1 MLSEFHFLRP
11 LWLLAIPLV
20 WWLVFRLLGKWWS
33 TANWERIVEPHLLQ
47 FLAIT
52 PAKQKTSLLPWIMCF
67 AGTLLLLALAGPVW
81 EKVPQPLLQKSQ
93 ARVLVLDLSFS
104 MLATDIKPTRL
115 DRARFKLED
124 LLKRFVEGDTALIAY
139 AGEAFV
145 ISPLTHDPATIAALL
160 PGLHPNI
167 MPVPG
172 SRAEQA
178 FSLAGNLLSRSKSG
192 SGHIIWITDG
202 IEGQD
207 FATLENTVGRNRLSI
222 LAVGTESG
230 SPVALSEG
238 GFLKDKNGAIVIPK
252 LNSQPLEKLADIKQ
266 GSFTVLSIDDRDVEG
281 IIEAETTATDF
292 IEDEQLRSSDK
303 WNEEGPWLLLLAL
316 PLAASLFRRGLLF
329 SWSLLLLF
337 GISSLP
343 NSAQAF
349 GWDDLWLR
357 TDQQAEKLFQEGAE
371 KDAAQLFE
379 NPEWKGTAAYRTG
392 DYEKAIEEFS
402 RKDRPLANFNRGNS
416 LAFAGRLEE
425 ALAAYEKVLAEN
437 PKHEDALFNHDL
449 VEKILQEQQ
458 KKQQNKKADKGKENE
473 QRKNK
478 QDQQQDSSKA
488 DAEQNEKSSQQ
499 SSAEKQD
506 SGDPQSSTEEKN
518 NDKKQSNEGEKNLND
533 KTDSTEAKKNEN
545 EQKKNNK
552 LAEKNI
558 ASGDEQELT
567 PDEQSRQQTLEQ
579 WLRKIPDDPGRLL
592 RNKMQREYQRRGK
605 QQIFDEQYW

>member
-1 MLSEFHFLRP
+1 M
-11 LWLLAIPLV
+11 
-20 WWLVFRLLGKWWS
+20 LGKWWS
-33 TANWERIVEPHLLQ
+33 TANWEKIVEPHLLQ
-47 FLAIT
+47 FLATT
-52 PAKQKTSLLPWIMCF
+52 PATQKTSLLPWIMCF
-67 AGTLLLLALAGPVW
+67 TGTLLLLALAGPVR

-104 MLATDIKPTRL
+104 MLATDIKPTRI

-160 PGLHPNI
+160 PGLRPNI

-172 SRAEQA
+172 SRAEHA
-178 FSLAGNLLSRSKSG
+178 FSLAANLLSRSKSG

-207 FATLENTVGRNRLSI
+207 FAALENTVGRNRLSI

-252 LNSQPLEKLADIKQ
+252 LNSQPLEKLAGIKQ

-329 SWSLLLLF
+329 SWSLLVLF

-371 KDAAQLFE
+371 KEAAQLFE

-392 DYEKAIEEFS
+392 DYEKAIKEFS
-402 RKDRPLANFNRGNS
+402 RKDGPLANFNRGNS

-437 PKHEDALFNHDL
+437 PKHEDAQFNHDL
-449 VEKILQEQQ
+449 IEKILQEQQ

-488 DAEQNEKSSQQ
+488 DVEQNEKSSQQ
-499 SSAEKQD
+499 SSAEKLD

-533 KTDSTEAKKNEN
+533 KTESTEAKKNEN
-545 EQKKNNK
+545 EQEKNNK
-552 LAEKNI
+552 SAEKNI
-558 ASGDEQELT
+558 ASEDEQELT
-567 PDEQSRQQTLEQ
+567 ADERSRQQTLEQ

-605 QQIFDEQYW
+605 QQILDEQYW

>member
-1 MLSEFHFLRP
+1 MLTEFHFLRP
-11 LWLLAIPLV
+11 LWLLVIPLV
-20 WWLVFRLLGKWWS
+20 WWLVFRLRGKWWS
-33 TANWERIVEPHLLQ
+33 TANWEKIVEPHLLQ
-47 FLAIT
+47 FLAT
-52 PAKQKTSLLPWIMCF
+52 TSATQKTSLLPWIMCF

-104 MLATDIKPTRL
+104 MLATDIKPTRI

-207 FATLENTVGRNRLSI
+207 FAALENTVGRNRLSI

-303 WNEEGPWLLLLAL
+303 WDEEGPWLLLLAL

-357 TDQQAEKLFQEGAE
+357 TDQQAEKLFQAGAE

-449 VEKILQEQQ
+449 IEKILQEQQ

-473 QRKNK
+473 QGKNK

-506 SGDPQSSTEEKN
+506 SGDPKSSSEEKN

-567 PDEQSRQQTLEQ
+567 ADEQSRQQTLEQ

-605 QQIFDEQYW
+605 QQILDEQYW

>member
-1 MLSEFHFLRP
+1 M
-11 LWLLAIPLV
+11 
-20 WWLVFRLLGKWWS
+20 LGKWWS
-33 TANWERIVEPHLLQ
+33 TANWEKIVEPHLLQ
-47 FLAIT
+47 FLATT
-52 PAKQKTSLLPWIMCF
+52 PATQKTSLLPWIMCF
-67 AGTLLLLALAGPVW
+67 TGTLLLLALAGPVR

-104 MLATDIKPTRL
+104 MLATDIKPTRI

-160 PGLHPNI
+160 PGLRPNI

-172 SRAEQA
+172 SRAEHA
-178 FSLAGNLLSRSKSG
+178 FSLAANLLSRSKSG

-207 FATLENTVGRNRLSI
+207 FAALENTVGRNRLSI

-329 SWSLLLLF
+329 SWSLLVLF
-337 GISSLP
+337 GISGLP

-371 KDAAQLFE
+371 KEAAQLFE

-392 DYEKAIEEFS
+392 DYEKAIKEFS
-402 RKDRPLANFNRGNS
+402 RKDGPLANFNRGNS

-437 PKHEDALFNHDL
+437 PKHEDAQFNHDL
-449 VEKILQEQQ
+449 IEKILQEQQ

-488 DAEQNEKSSQQ
+488 DVEQNEKSSQQ

-533 KTDSTEAKKNEN
+533 KTESTEAKKNEN
-545 EQKKNNK
+545 EQ
-552 LAEKNI
+552 EKNI

-567 PDEQSRQQTLEQ
+567 ADERSRQQTLEQ

-605 QQIFDEQYW
+605 QQILDEQYW

>member
-1 MLSEFHFLRP
+1 LLTEFHFLRP

-33 TANWERIVEPHLLQ
+33 TANWEKIVEPHLLQ
-47 FLAIT
+47 FLATT
-52 PAKQKTSLLPWIMCF
+52 PATQKTSLLPWIMCF
-67 AGTLLLLALAGPVW
+67 TGTLLLLALAGPVR

-104 MLATDIKPTRL
+104 MLATDIKPTRI

-160 PGLHPNI
+160 PGLRPNI

-172 SRAEQA
+172 SRAEHA
-178 FSLAGNLLSRSKSG
+178 FSLAANLLSRSKSG

-207 FATLENTVGRNRLSI
+207 FAALENTVGRNRLSI

-252 LNSQPLEKLADIKQ
+252 LNSQPLEKLAGIKQ

-329 SWSLLLLF
+329 SWSLLVLF

-371 KDAAQLFE
+371 KEAAQLFE

-392 DYEKAIEEFS
+392 DYEKAIKEFS
-402 RKDRPLANFNRGNS
+402 RKDGPLANFNRGNS

-437 PKHEDALFNHDL
+437 PKHEDAQFNHDL
-449 VEKILQEQQ
+449 IEKILQEQQ

-488 DAEQNEKSSQQ
+488 DVEQNEKSSQQ

-533 KTDSTEAKKNEN
+533 KTESTEAKKNEN
-545 EQKKNNK
+545 EQEKNNK
-552 LAEKNI
+552 SAEKNI
-558 ASGDEQELT
+558 ASEDEQELT
-567 PDEQSRQQTLEQ
+567 ADERSRQQTLEQ

-605 QQIFDEQYW
+605 QQILDEQYW

>member
-1 MLSEFHFLRP
+1 M
-11 LWLLAIPLV
+11 
-20 WWLVFRLLGKWWS
+20 LGKWWS
-33 TANWERIVEPHLLQ
+33 TANWEKIVEPHLLQ
-47 FLAIT
+47 FLATT
-52 PAKQKTSLLPWIMCF
+52 PATQKTSLLPWIMCF
-67 AGTLLLLALAGPVW
+67 TGTLLLLALAGPVR

-104 MLATDIKPTRL
+104 MLATDIKPTRI

-160 PGLHPNI
+160 PGLRPNI

-172 SRAEQA
+172 SRAEHA
-178 FSLAGNLLSRSKSG
+178 FSLAANLLSRSKSG

-207 FATLENTVGRNRLSI
+207 FAALENTVGRNRLSI

-252 LNSQPLEKLADIKQ
+252 LNSQPLEKLAGIKQ

-329 SWSLLLLF
+329 SWSLLVLF

-371 KDAAQLFE
+371 KEAAQLFE

-392 DYEKAIEEFS
+392 DYEKAIKEFS
-402 RKDRPLANFNRGNS
+402 RKDGPLANFNRGNS

-488 DAEQNEKSSQQ
+488 DVEQNEKSSQQ

-533 KTDSTEAKKNEN
+533 KTESTEAKKNEN
-545 EQKKNNK
+545 EQ
-552 LAEKNI
+552 EKNI
-558 ASGDEQELT
+558 ASEDEQELT
-567 PDEQSRQQTLEQ
+567 ADERSRQQTLEQ

-605 QQIFDEQYW
+605 QQILDEQYW

>member
-1 MLSEFHFLRP
+1 LLTEFHFLRP

-33 TANWERIVEPHLLQ
+33 TANWEKIVEPHLLQ
-47 FLAIT
+47 FLATT
-52 PAKQKTSLLPWIMCF
+52 PATQKTSLLPWIMCF
-67 AGTLLLLALAGPVW
+67 TGTLLLLALAGPVR

-104 MLATDIKPTRL
+104 MLATDIKPTRI

-160 PGLHPNI
+160 PGLRPNI

-172 SRAEQA
+172 SRAEHA
-178 FSLAGNLLSRSKSG
+178 FSLAANLLSRSKSG

-207 FATLENTVGRNRLSI
+207 FAALENTVGRNRLSI

-252 LNSQPLEKLADIKQ
+252 LNSQPLEKLAGIKQ

-329 SWSLLLLF
+329 SWSLLVLF

-371 KDAAQLFE
+371 KEAAQLFE

-392 DYEKAIEEFS
+392 DYEKAIKEFS
-402 RKDRPLANFNRGNS
+402 RKDGPLANFNRGNS

-437 PKHEDALFNHDL
+437 PKHEDAQFNHDL
-449 VEKILQEQQ
+449 IEKILQEQQ

-488 DAEQNEKSSQQ
+488 DVEQNEKSSQQ

-533 KTDSTEAKKNEN
+533 KTESTEAKKNEN
-545 EQKKNNK
+545 EQ
-552 LAEKNI
+552 EKNI
-558 ASGDEQELT
+558 ASEDEQELT
-567 PDEQSRQQTLEQ
+567 ADERSRQQTLEQ

-605 QQIFDEQYW
+605 QQILDEQYW

>member
-1 MLSEFHFLRP
+1 MLTEFHFLRP

-33 TANWERIVEPHLLQ
+33 TANWEKIVEPHLLQ
-47 FLAIT
+47 FLATT
-52 PAKQKTSLLPWIMCF
+52 PATQKTSLLPWIMCF
-67 AGTLLLLALAGPVW
+67 TGTLLLLALAGPVW

-104 MLATDIKPTRL
+104 MLATDIKPTRI

-178 FSLAGNLLSRSKSG
+178 FSLAANLLSRSKSG

-207 FATLENTVGRNRLSI
+207 FAALENTVGRNRLSI

-357 TDQQAEKLFQEGAE
+357 TDQQAEKLFQAGAE

-449 VEKILQEQQ
+449 IEKILQEQQ

-473 QRKNK
+473 QGKNK

-506 SGDPQSSTEEKN
+506 SGDPKSSSEEKN

-545 EQKKNNK
+545 EKKKNNK

-567 PDEQSRQQTLEQ
+567 ADEQSRQQTLEQ

-605 QQIFDEQYW
+605 QQILDEQYW

>member
-1 MLSEFHFLRP
+1 LLTEFHFLRP

-33 TANWERIVEPHLLQ
+33 TANWEKIVEPHLLQ
-47 FLAIT
+47 FLATT
-52 PAKQKTSLLPWIMCF
+52 PATQKTSLLPWIMCF
-67 AGTLLLLALAGPVW
+67 TGTLLLLALAGPVR

-104 MLATDIKPTRL
+104 MLATDIKPTRI

-160 PGLHPNI
+160 PGLRPNI

-172 SRAEQA
+172 SRAEHA
-178 FSLAGNLLSRSKSG
+178 FSLAANLLSRSKSG

-207 FATLENTVGRNRLSI
+207 FAALENTVGRNRLSI

-252 LNSQPLEKLADIKQ
+252 LNSQPLEKLAGIKQ

-329 SWSLLLLF
+329 SWSLLVLF

-392 DYEKAIEEFS
+392 DYEKAIKEFS
-402 RKDRPLANFNRGNS
+402 RKDGPLANFNRGNS

-437 PKHEDALFNHDL
+437 PKHEDAQFNHDL
-449 VEKILQEQQ
+449 IEKILQEQQ

-488 DAEQNEKSSQQ
+488 DVEQNEKSSQQ

-533 KTDSTEAKKNEN
+533 KTESTEAKKNEN
-545 EQKKNNK
+545 EQ
-552 LAEKNI
+552 EKNI
-558 ASGDEQELT
+558 ASEDEQELT
-567 PDEQSRQQTLEQ
+567 ADERSRQQTLEQ

-605 QQIFDEQYW
+605 QQILDEQYW

>member
-1 MLSEFHFLRP
+1 MLTEFHFLRP

-33 TANWERIVEPHLLQ
+33 TANWEKIVEPHLLQ
-47 FLAIT
+47 FLATT
-52 PAKQKTSLLPWIMCF
+52 PATQKTSLLPWIMCF

-104 MLATDIKPTRL
+104 MLATDIKPTRI

-178 FSLAGNLLSRSKSG
+178 FSLAANLLSRSKSG

-207 FATLENTVGRNRLSI
+207 FAALENTVGRNRLSI

-357 TDQQAEKLFQEGAE
+357 TDQQAEKLFQAGAE

-449 VEKILQEQQ
+449 IEKILQEQQ

-473 QRKNK
+473 QGKNK

-545 EQKKNNK
+545 EKKKNNK

-567 PDEQSRQQTLEQ
+567 ADEQSRQQTLEQ

-605 QQIFDEQYW
+605 QQILDEQYW

>member
-1 MLSEFHFLRP
+1 M
-11 LWLLAIPLV
+11 
-20 WWLVFRLLGKWWS
+20 LGKWWS
-33 TANWERIVEPHLLQ
+33 TANWEKIVEPHLLQ
-47 FLAIT
+47 FLATT
-52 PAKQKTSLLPWIMCF
+52 PATQKTSLLPWIMCF
-67 AGTLLLLALAGPVW
+67 TGTLLLLALAGPVW

-104 MLATDIKPTRL
+104 MLATDIKPTRI

-160 PGLHPNI
+160 PGLRPNI

-172 SRAEQA
+172 SRAEHA
-178 FSLAGNLLSRSKSG
+178 FSLAANLLSRSKSG

-207 FATLENTVGRNRLSI
+207 FAALENTVGRNRLSI

-252 LNSQPLEKLADIKQ
+252 LNSQPLEKLAGIKQ

-329 SWSLLLLF
+329 SWSLLVLF

-371 KDAAQLFE
+371 KEAAQLFE

-392 DYEKAIEEFS
+392 DYEKAIKEFS
-402 RKDRPLANFNRGNS
+402 RKDGPLANFNRGNS

-437 PKHEDALFNHDL
+437 PKHEDAQFNHDL
-449 VEKILQEQQ
+449 IEKILQEQQ

-488 DAEQNEKSSQQ
+488 DVEQNEKSSQQ

-533 KTDSTEAKKNEN
+533 KTESTEAKKNEN
-545 EQKKNNK
+545 EQ
-552 LAEKNI
+552 EKNI
-558 ASGDEQELT
+558 ASEDEQELT
-567 PDEQSRQQTLEQ
+567 ADERSRQQTLEQ

-605 QQIFDEQYW
+605 QQILDEQYW

>member
-1 MLSEFHFLRP
+1 M
-11 LWLLAIPLV
+11 
-20 WWLVFRLLGKWWS
+20 LGKWWS
-33 TANWERIVEPHLLQ
+33 TANWEKIVEPHLLQ
-47 FLAIT
+47 FLATT
-52 PAKQKTSLLPWIMCF
+52 PATQKTSLLPWIMCF

-104 MLATDIKPTRL
+104 MLATDIKPTRI

-178 FSLAGNLLSRSKSG
+178 FSLAANLLSRSKSG

-207 FATLENTVGRNRLSI
+207 FAALENTVGRNRLSI

-357 TDQQAEKLFQEGAE
+357 TDQQAEKLFQAGAE

-449 VEKILQEQQ
+449 IEKILQEQQ

-473 QRKNK
+473 QGKNK

-506 SGDPQSSTEEKN
+506 SGDPKSSSEEKN
-518 NDKKQSNEGEKNLND
+518 NDKKQSNEGENNLND

-567 PDEQSRQQTLEQ
+567 ADEQSRQQTLEQ

-605 QQIFDEQYW
+605 QQILDEQYW

>member
-1 MLSEFHFLRP
+1 LLTEFHFLRP

-33 TANWERIVEPHLLQ
+33 TANWEKIVEPHLLQ
-47 FLAIT
+47 FLATT
-52 PAKQKTSLLPWIMCF
+52 PATQKTSLLPWIMCF
-67 AGTLLLLALAGPVW
+67 TGTLLLLALAGPVR

-104 MLATDIKPTRL
+104 MLATDIKPTRI

-160 PGLHPNI
+160 PGLRPNI

-172 SRAEQA
+172 SRAEHA
-178 FSLAGNLLSRSKSG
+178 FSLAANLLSRSKSG

-207 FATLENTVGRNRLSI
+207 FAALENTVGRNRLSI

-329 SWSLLLLF
+329 SWSLLVLF

-392 DYEKAIEEFS
+392 DYEKAIKEFS
-402 RKDRPLANFNRGNS
+402 RKDGPLANFNRGNS

-437 PKHEDALFNHDL
+437 PKHEDAQFNHDL
-449 VEKILQEQQ
+449 IEKILQEQQ

-488 DAEQNEKSSQQ
+488 DVEQNEKSSQQ

-533 KTDSTEAKKNEN
+533 KTESTEAKKNEN
-545 EQKKNNK
+545 EQEKNNK
-552 LAEKNI
+552 SAEKNI
-558 ASGDEQELT
+558 ASEDEQELT
-567 PDEQSRQQTLEQ
+567 ADERSRQQTLEQ

-605 QQIFDEQYW
+605 QQILDEQYW

>member
-1 MLSEFHFLRP
+1 M
-11 LWLLAIPLV
+11 
-20 WWLVFRLLGKWWS
+20 LGKWWS
-33 TANWERIVEPHLLQ
+33 TANWEKIVEPHLLQ
-47 FLAIT
+47 FLATT
-52 PAKQKTSLLPWIMCF
+52 PATQKTSLLPWIMCF
-67 AGTLLLLALAGPVW
+67 TGTLLLLALAGPVR

-104 MLATDIKPTRL
+104 MLATDIKPTRI

-207 FATLENTVGRNRLSI
+207 FAALENTVGRNRLSI

-252 LNSQPLEKLADIKQ
+252 LNSQPLEKLAGIKQ

-371 KDAAQLFE
+371 KEAAQLFE

-402 RKDRPLANFNRGNS
+402 RKDRPLTNFNRGNS

-449 VEKILQEQQ
+449 IEKILQEQQ

-473 QRKNK
+473 QGKNK

-488 DAEQNEKSSQQ
+488 DVEQNEKSSQQ

-533 KTDSTEAKKNEN
+533 KTESTEAKKNEN
-545 EQKKNNK
+545 EKKKNNK

-567 PDEQSRQQTLEQ
+567 ADEQSRQQTLEQ

-605 QQIFDEQYW
+605 QKILDEQYW

>member
-1 MLSEFHFLRP
+1 MLTEFHFLRP

-33 TANWERIVEPHLLQ
+33 TANWEKIVEPHLLQ
-47 FLAIT
+47 FLATT
-52 PAKQKTSLLPWIMCF
+52 PATQKTSLLPWIMCF

-104 MLATDIKPTRL
+104 MLATDIKPTRI

-178 FSLAGNLLSRSKSG
+178 FSLAANLLSRSKSG

-207 FATLENTVGRNRLSI
+207 FAALENTVGRNRLSI

-357 TDQQAEKLFQEGAE
+357 TDQQAEKLFQAGAE

-449 VEKILQEQQ
+449 IEKILQEQQ

-473 QRKNK
+473 QGKNK

-506 SGDPQSSTEEKN
+506 SGDPKSSSEEKN
-518 NDKKQSNEGEKNLND
+518 NDKKQSNEGENNLND

-545 EQKKNNK
+545 EKKKNNK

-567 PDEQSRQQTLEQ
+567 ADEQSRQQTLEQ

-605 QQIFDEQYW
+605 QQILDEQYW

>member
-1 MLSEFHFLRP
+1 LLTEFHFLRP

-33 TANWERIVEPHLLQ
+33 TANWEKIVEPHLLQ
-47 FLAIT
+47 FLATT
-52 PAKQKTSLLPWIMCF
+52 PATQKTSLLPWIMCF
-67 AGTLLLLALAGPVW
+67 TGTLLLLALAGPVR

-104 MLATDIKPTRL
+104 MLATDIKPTRI

-160 PGLHPNI
+160 PGLRPNI

-172 SRAEQA
+172 SRAEHA
-178 FSLAGNLLSRSKSG
+178 FSLAANLLSRSKSG

-207 FATLENTVGRNRLSI
+207 FAALENTVGRNRLSI

-329 SWSLLLLF
+329 SWSLLVLF

-392 DYEKAIEEFS
+392 DYEKAIKEFS
-402 RKDRPLANFNRGNS
+402 RKDGPLANFNRGNS

-437 PKHEDALFNHDL
+437 PKHEDAQFNHDL
-449 VEKILQEQQ
+449 IEKILQEQQ

-488 DAEQNEKSSQQ
+488 DVEQNEKSSQQ

-533 KTDSTEAKKNEN
+533 KTESTEAKKNEN
-545 EQKKNNK
+545 EQ
-552 LAEKNI
+552 EKNI
-558 ASGDEQELT
+558 ASEDEQELT
-567 PDEQSRQQTLEQ
+567 ADERSRQQTLEQ

-605 QQIFDEQYW
+605 QQILDEQYW

>member
-1 MLSEFHFLRP
+1 M
-11 LWLLAIPLV
+11 
-20 WWLVFRLLGKWWS
+20 LGKWWS
-33 TANWERIVEPHLLQ
+33 TANWEKIVEPHLLQ
-47 FLAIT
+47 FLATT
-52 PAKQKTSLLPWIMCF
+52 PATQKTSLLPWIMCF
-67 AGTLLLLALAGPVW
+67 TGTLLLLALAGPVR

-104 MLATDIKPTRL
+104 MLATDIKPTRI

-160 PGLHPNI
+160 PGLRPNI

-172 SRAEQA
+172 SRAEHA
-178 FSLAGNLLSRSKSG
+178 FSLAANLLSRSKSG

-207 FATLENTVGRNRLSI
+207 FAALENTVGRNRLSI

-252 LNSQPLEKLADIKQ
+252 LNSQPLEKLAGIKQ

-329 SWSLLLLF
+329 SWSLLVLF

-371 KDAAQLFE
+371 KEAAQLFE

-392 DYEKAIEEFS
+392 DYEKAIKEFS
-402 RKDRPLANFNRGNS
+402 RKDGPLANFNRGNS

-437 PKHEDALFNHDL
+437 PKHEDAQFNHDL
-449 VEKILQEQQ
+449 IEKILQEQQ

-488 DAEQNEKSSQQ
+488 DVEQNEKSSQQ

-533 KTDSTEAKKNEN
+533 KTESTEAKKNEN
-545 EQKKNNK
+545 EQ
-552 LAEKNI
+552 EKNI
-558 ASGDEQELT
+558 ASEDEQELT
-567 PDEQSRQQTLEQ
+567 AEERSRQQTLEQ

-605 QQIFDEQYW
+605 QQILDEQYW

>member
-1 MLSEFHFLRP
+1 M
-11 LWLLAIPLV
+11 
-20 WWLVFRLLGKWWS
+20 LGKWWS
-33 TANWERIVEPHLLQ
+33 TANWEKIVEPHLLQ
-47 FLAIT
+47 FLATT
-52 PAKQKTSLLPWIMCF
+52 PATQKTSLLPWIMCF
-67 AGTLLLLALAGPVW
+67 TGTLLLLALAGPVW

-104 MLATDIKPTRL
+104 MLATDIKPTRI

-160 PGLHPNI
+160 PGLRPNI

-172 SRAEQA
+172 SRAEHA
-178 FSLAGNLLSRSKSG
+178 FSLAANLLSRSKSG

-207 FATLENTVGRNRLSI
+207 FAALENTVGRNRLSI

-252 LNSQPLEKLADIKQ
+252 LNSQPLEKLAGIKQ

-329 SWSLLLLF
+329 SWSLLVLF

-392 DYEKAIEEFS
+392 DYEKAIKEFS
-402 RKDRPLANFNRGNS
+402 RKDGPLANFNRGNS

-437 PKHEDALFNHDL
+437 PKHEDAQFNHDL
-449 VEKILQEQQ
+449 IEKILQEQQ

-488 DAEQNEKSSQQ
+488 DVEQNEKSSQQ

-533 KTDSTEAKKNEN
+533 KTESTEAKKNEN
-545 EQKKNNK
+545 EQ
-552 LAEKNI
+552 EKNI
-558 ASGDEQELT
+558 ASEDEQELT
-567 PDEQSRQQTLEQ
+567 ADERSRQQTLEQ

-605 QQIFDEQYW
+605 QQILDEQYW

>member
-1 MLSEFHFLRP
+1 M
-11 LWLLAIPLV
+11 IPLV
-20 WWLVFRLLGKWWS
+20 WWLVFRLRGKWWS
-33 TANWERIVEPHLLQ
+33 TANWEKIVEPHLLQ
-47 FLAIT
+47 FLATT
-52 PAKQKTSLLPWIMCF
+52 PSAKKTSLLPWIICF
-67 AGTLLLLALAGPVW
+67 TGTLLLLALAGPVW

-104 MLATDIKPTRL
+104 MLATDIKPTRI

-124 LLKRFVEGDTALIAY
+124 LLKRFVEGDTALITY

-145 ISPLTHDPATIAALL
+145 ISPLTHDAATISALL
-160 PGLHPNI
+160 PGLRPNI

-172 SRAEQA
+172 SRAEHA
-178 FSLAGNLLSRSKSG
+178 FVLAANLLSRSKSG
-192 SGHIIWITDG
+192 RGHIIWITDG

-207 FATLENTVGRNRLSI
+207 FAELENTVGRNRLSI

-252 LNSQPLEKLADIKQ
+252 LNTQPLKKLADINQ

-281 IIEAETTATDF
+281 IIEAETRATDF
-292 IEDEQLRSSDK
+292 IEVEQWRSSDK

-329 SWSLLLLF
+329 AWSLLLLF

-349 GWDDLWLR
+349 GWDDFWLR
-357 TDQQAEKLFQEGAE
+357 KDQQAEKLFQVGAE
-371 KDAAQLFE
+371 KDAAQLFK

-402 RKDRPLANFNRGNS
+402 RKDRPLTNFNRGNS

-449 VEKILQEQQ
+449 IKKIFQEQQ
-458 KKQQNKKADKGKENE
+458 KKQQNKKADEGKEND
-473 QRKNK
+473 QGKK
-478 QDQQQDSSKA
+478 KKDQQQDSSK
-488 DAEQNEKSSQQ
+488 
-499 SSAEKQD
+499 
-506 SGDPQSSTEEKN
+506 
-518 NDKKQSNEGEKNLND
+518 
-533 KTDSTEAKKNEN
+533 
-545 EQKKNNK
+545 
-552 LAEKNI
+552 
-558 ASGDEQELT
+558 
-567 PDEQSRQQTLEQ
+567 R
-579 WLRKIPDDPGRLL
+579 
-592 RNKMQREYQRRGK
+592 
-605 QQIFDEQYW
+605 FH

>member
-1 MLSEFHFLRP
+1 MLTEFHFLRP

-33 TANWERIVEPHLLQ
+33 TANWEEIVEPHLLQ
-47 FLAIT
+47 FLATT
-52 PAKQKTSLLPWIMCF
+52 PATQKTSLLPWIMCF

-104 MLATDIKPTRL
+104 MLATDIKPARI

-178 FSLAGNLLSRSKSG
+178 FSLAANLLSRSKSG

-207 FATLENTVGRNRLSI
+207 FASLENTVGRNRLSI

-329 SWSLLLLF
+329 SWSLLFLF

-357 TDQQAEKLFQEGAE
+357 TDQQAEKLFQAGAE

-402 RKDRPLANFNRGNS
+402 RKDRPLTNFNRGNS

-449 VEKILQEQQ
+449 IEKILQEQQ

-473 QRKNK
+473 QGKNK

-506 SGDPQSSTEEKN
+506 SGDPKSSSEEKN
-518 NDKKQSNEGEKNLND
+518 NEKKQSNEGENNLNN

-545 EQKKNNK
+545 EKKKNNK

-567 PDEQSRQQTLEQ
+567 ADEQSRQQTLEQ

-605 QQIFDEQYW
+605 QKILDEQYW

>member
-1 MLSEFHFLRP
+1 M
-11 LWLLAIPLV
+11 
-20 WWLVFRLLGKWWS
+20 LGKWWS
-33 TANWERIVEPHLLQ
+33 TANWEKIVEPHLLQ
-47 FLAIT
+47 FLATT
-52 PAKQKTSLLPWIMCF
+52 PATQKTSLLPWIMCF

-104 MLATDIKPTRL
+104 MLATDIKPTRI

-178 FSLAGNLLSRSKSG
+178 FSLAANLLSRSKSG
-192 SGHIIWITDG
+192 SGHIVWITDG

-207 FATLENTVGRNRLSI
+207 FAALENTVGRNRLSI

-303 WNEEGPWLLLLAL
+303 WDEEGPWLLLLAL

-329 SWSLLLLF
+329 SWSLLVLF

-402 RKDRPLANFNRGNS
+402 RKDRPLTNFNRGNS

-449 VEKILQEQQ
+449 IEKILQEQQ

-488 DAEQNEKSSQQ
+488 DVEQNEKSSQQ

-518 NDKKQSNEGEKNLND
+518 NDKKQSNEGENNLND

-558 ASGDEQELT
+558 ASGDDQERFPHCLRRSIET
-567 PDEQSRQQTLEQ
+567 TYYQQYVL
-579 WLRKIPDDPGRLL
+579 
-592 RNKMQREYQRRGK
+592 
-605 QQIFDEQYW
+605 FHHV

>member
-1 MLSEFHFLRP
+1 LLTEFHFLRP

-33 TANWERIVEPHLLQ
+33 TANWEKIVEPHLLQ
-47 FLAIT
+47 FLATT
-52 PAKQKTSLLPWIMCF
+52 PATQKTSLLPWIMCF
-67 AGTLLLLALAGPVW
+67 TGTLLLLALAGPVR

-104 MLATDIKPTRL
+104 MLATDIKPTRI

-160 PGLHPNI
+160 PGLRPNI

-172 SRAEQA
+172 SRAEHA
-178 FSLAGNLLSRSKSG
+178 FSLAANLLSRSKSG

-207 FATLENTVGRNRLSI
+207 FAALENTVGRNRLSI

-252 LNSQPLEKLADIKQ
+252 LNSQPLEKLAGIKQ

-329 SWSLLLLF
+329 SWSLLVLF

-371 KDAAQLFE
+371 KEAAQLFE

-392 DYEKAIEEFS
+392 DYEKAIKEFS
-402 RKDRPLANFNRGNS
+402 RKDGPLANFNRGNS

-425 ALAAYEKVLAEN
+425 ALAAYEKVLTEN

-449 VEKILQEQQ
+449 IEKILQEQQ

-488 DAEQNEKSSQQ
+488 DVEQNEKSSQQ

-533 KTDSTEAKKNEN
+533 KTESTEAKKNEN
-545 EQKKNNK
+545 EQEKNNK
-552 LAEKNI
+552 SAEKNI
-558 ASGDEQELT
+558 ASEDEQELT
-567 PDEQSRQQTLEQ
+567 ADERSRQQTLEQ

-605 QQIFDEQYW
+605 QQILDEQYW

>member
-1 MLSEFHFLRP
+1 MLTEFHFLRP

-33 TANWERIVEPHLLQ
+33 TANWEKIVEPHLLQ

-52 PAKQKTSLLPWIMCF
+52 PATQKTSLLPWIMCF

-104 MLATDIKPTRL
+104 MLATDIKPTRI

-172 SRAEQA
+172 SRAKQA

-207 FATLENTVGRNRLSI
+207 FAALENTVGRNRLSI

-329 SWSLLLLF
+329 SWSLLLLI

-343 NSAQAF
+343 NLAQAF

-357 TDQQAEKLFQEGAE
+357 TDQQAEKLFQAGAE

-478 QDQQQDSSKA
+478 QDQQQDFSKA
-488 DAEQNEKSSQQ
+488 DAEQNEKSSQH

-506 SGDPQSSTEEKN
+506 SGDPQSSSEEKN
-518 NDKKQSNEGEKNLND
+518 NDKKQSNEGENNLND

-545 EQKKNNK
+545 EKKKNNK

-567 PDEQSRQQTLEQ
+567 ADEQSRQQTLEQ

-605 QQIFDEQYW
+605 QKILDEQYW

>member
-1 MLSEFHFLRP
+1 MLTEFHFLRP

-33 TANWERIVEPHLLQ
+33 TANWEKIVEPHLLQ
-47 FLAIT
+47 FLATT
-52 PAKQKTSLLPWIMCF
+52 PATQKTSLLPWIMCF
-67 AGTLLLLALAGPVW
+67 TGTLLLLALAGPVR

-104 MLATDIKPTRL
+104 MLATDIKPTRI

-160 PGLHPNI
+160 PGLRPNI

-172 SRAEQA
+172 SRAEHA
-178 FSLAGNLLSRSKSG
+178 FSLAANLLSRSKSG

-207 FATLENTVGRNRLSI
+207 FAALENTVGRNRLSI

-252 LNSQPLEKLADIKQ
+252 LNSQPLEKLAGIKQ

-316 PLAASLFRRGLLF
+316 PLAASLFRRGLLL
-329 SWSLLLLF
+329 SWSLLVLF

-371 KDAAQLFE
+371 KEAAQLFE

-392 DYEKAIEEFS
+392 DYEKAIKEFS
-402 RKDRPLANFNRGNS
+402 RKDGPLANFNRGNS

-437 PKHEDALFNHDL
+437 PKHEDAQFNHDL
-449 VEKILQEQQ
+449 IEKILQEQQ

-488 DAEQNEKSSQQ
+488 DVEQNEKSSQQ

-533 KTDSTEAKKNEN
+533 KTESTEAKKNEN
-545 EQKKNNK
+545 EQEKNNK
-552 LAEKNI
+552 SAEKNI
-558 ASGDEQELT
+558 ASEDEQELT
-567 PDEQSRQQTLEQ
+567 ADERSRQQTLEQ

-605 QQIFDEQYW
+605 QQILDEQYW

>member
-1 MLSEFHFLRP
+1 MLTEFHFLRP

-33 TANWERIVEPHLLQ
+33 TANWEKIVEPHLLQ
-47 FLAIT
+47 FLATT
-52 PAKQKTSLLPWIMCF
+52 PATQKTSLLPWIMCF

-104 MLATDIKPTRL
+104 MLATDIKPTRI

-178 FSLAGNLLSRSKSG
+178 FSLAANLLSRSKSG

-207 FATLENTVGRNRLSI
+207 FAALENTVGRNRLSI

-357 TDQQAEKLFQEGAE
+357 TDQQAEKLFQAGAE

-449 VEKILQEQQ
+449 IEKILQEQQ

-473 QRKNK
+473 QGKNK

-506 SGDPQSSTEEKN
+506 SGDPKSSSEEKN

-567 PDEQSRQQTLEQ
+567 ADEQSRQQTLEQ

-605 QQIFDEQYW
+605 QQILDEQYW

>member
-1 MLSEFHFLRP
+1 M
-11 LWLLAIPLV
+11 
-20 WWLVFRLLGKWWS
+20 LGKWWS
-33 TANWERIVEPHLLQ
+33 TANWEKIVEPHLLQ
-47 FLAIT
+47 FLATT
-52 PAKQKTSLLPWIMCF
+52 PATQKTSLLPWIMCF
-67 AGTLLLLALAGPVW
+67 TGTLLLLALAGPVR

-104 MLATDIKPTRL
+104 MLATDIKPTRI

-160 PGLHPNI
+160 PGLRPNI

-172 SRAEQA
+172 SRAEHA
-178 FSLAGNLLSRSKSG
+178 FSLAANLLSRSKSG

-207 FATLENTVGRNRLSI
+207 FAALENTVGRNRLSI

-252 LNSQPLEKLADIKQ
+252 LNSQPLEKLAGIKQ

-371 KDAAQLFE
+371 KEAAQLFE

-392 DYEKAIEEFS
+392 DYEKAIKEFS
-402 RKDRPLANFNRGNS
+402 RKDGPLANFNRGNS

-488 DAEQNEKSSQQ
+488 DVEQNEKSSQQ

-533 KTDSTEAKKNEN
+533 KTESTEAKKNEN
-545 EQKKNNK
+545 EQ
-552 LAEKNI
+552 EKNI
-558 ASGDEQELT
+558 ASEDEQELT
-567 PDEQSRQQTLEQ
+567 ADERSRQQTLEQ

-605 QQIFDEQYW
+605 QQILDEQYW

>member
-1 MLSEFHFLRP
+1 M
-11 LWLLAIPLV
+11 
-20 WWLVFRLLGKWWS
+20 LGKWWS
-33 TANWERIVEPHLLQ
+33 TANWEKIVEPHLLQ
-47 FLAIT
+47 FLATT
-52 PAKQKTSLLPWIMCF
+52 PATQKTSLLPWIMCF
-67 AGTLLLLALAGPVW
+67 TGTLLLLALAGPVR

-104 MLATDIKPTRL
+104 MLATDIKPTRI

-160 PGLHPNI
+160 PGLRPNI

-172 SRAEQA
+172 SRAEHA
-178 FSLAGNLLSRSKSG
+178 FSLAANLLSRSKSG

-207 FATLENTVGRNRLSI
+207 FAALENTVGRNRLSI

-252 LNSQPLEKLADIKQ
+252 LNSQPLEKLAGIKQ

-371 KDAAQLFE
+371 KEAAQLFE

-392 DYEKAIEEFS
+392 DYEKAIKEFS
-402 RKDRPLANFNRGNS
+402 RKDGPLANFNRGNS

-437 PKHEDALFNHDL
+437 PKHEDAQFNHDL
-449 VEKILQEQQ
+449 IEKILQEQQ

-488 DAEQNEKSSQQ
+488 DVEQNEKSSQQ

-533 KTDSTEAKKNEN
+533 KTESTEAKKNEN
-545 EQKKNNK
+545 EQEKNNK
-552 LAEKNI
+552 SAEKNI
-558 ASGDEQELT
+558 ASEDEQELT
-567 PDEQSRQQTLEQ
+567 ADERSRQQTLEQ

-605 QQIFDEQYW
+605 QQILDEQYW

>member
-1 MLSEFHFLRP
+1 M
-11 LWLLAIPLV
+11 
-20 WWLVFRLLGKWWS
+20 LGKWWS
-33 TANWERIVEPHLLQ
+33 TANWEKIVEPHLLQ
-47 FLAIT
+47 FLATT
-52 PAKQKTSLLPWIMCF
+52 PATQKTSLLPWIMCF
-67 AGTLLLLALAGPVW
+67 TGTLLLLALAGPVR

-104 MLATDIKPTRL
+104 MLATDIKPTRI

-160 PGLHPNI
+160 PGLRPNI

-172 SRAEQA
+172 SRAEHA
-178 FSLAGNLLSRSKSG
+178 FSLAANLLSRSKSG

-207 FATLENTVGRNRLSI
+207 FAALENTVGRNRLSI

-252 LNSQPLEKLADIKQ
+252 LNSQPLEKLAGIKQ

-329 SWSLLLLF
+329 SWSLLVLF

-371 KDAAQLFE
+371 KEAAQLFE

-392 DYEKAIEEFS
+392 DYEKAIKEFS
-402 RKDRPLANFNRGNS
+402 RKDGPLANFNRGNS

-449 VEKILQEQQ
+449 IEKILQEQQ

-488 DAEQNEKSSQQ
+488 DVEQNEKSSQQ

-533 KTDSTEAKKNEN
+533 KTESTEAKKNEN
-545 EQKKNNK
+545 EQ
-552 LAEKNI
+552 EKNI
-558 ASGDEQELT
+558 ASEDEQELT
-567 PDEQSRQQTLEQ
+567 ADERSRQQTLEQ

-605 QQIFDEQYW
+605 QQILDEQYW

>member
-1 MLSEFHFLRP
+1 MLTEFHFLRP

-33 TANWERIVEPHLLQ
+33 TANWEKIVEPHLLQ
-47 FLAIT
+47 FLATT
-52 PAKQKTSLLPWIMCF
+52 PATQKTSLLPWIMCF

-104 MLATDIKPTRL
+104 MLATDIKPTRI

-178 FSLAGNLLSRSKSG
+178 FSLAANLLSRSKSG

-207 FATLENTVGRNRLSI
+207 FAALENTVGRNRLSI

-357 TDQQAEKLFQEGAE
+357 TDQQAEKLFQAGAE

-449 VEKILQEQQ
+449 IEKILQEQQ

-473 QRKNK
+473 QGKNK

-506 SGDPQSSTEEKN
+506 SGDPKSSSEEKN

-545 EQKKNNK
+545 EKKKNNK

-567 PDEQSRQQTLEQ
+567 ADEQSRQQTLEQ

-605 QQIFDEQYW
+605 QQILDEQYW

>member
-1 MLSEFHFLRP
+1 LLTEFHFLRP

-33 TANWERIVEPHLLQ
+33 TANWEKIVEPHLLQ
-47 FLAIT
+47 FLATT
-52 PAKQKTSLLPWIMCF
+52 PATQKTSLLPWIMCF

-104 MLATDIKPTRL
+104 MLATDIKPTRI

-160 PGLHPNI
+160 PGLRPNI

-178 FSLAGNLLSRSKSG
+178 FSLAANLLSRSKSG

-207 FATLENTVGRNRLSI
+207 FAALENTVGRNRLSI

-357 TDQQAEKLFQEGAE
+357 TDQQAEKLFQAGAE

-402 RKDRPLANFNRGNS
+402 RKDRPLTNFNRGNS

-449 VEKILQEQQ
+449 IEKILQEQQ

-488 DAEQNEKSSQQ
+488 DAEQNEKSSQH

-506 SGDPQSSTEEKN
+506 SGDPQSSSEEKN

-567 PDEQSRQQTLEQ
+567 ADEQSRQQTLEQ

-605 QQIFDEQYW
+605 QQILDEQYW

>member
-1 MLSEFHFLRP
+1 MLTEFHFLRP

-33 TANWERIVEPHLLQ
+33 TANWEKIVEPHLLQ
-47 FLAIT
+47 FLATT
-52 PAKQKTSLLPWIMCF
+52 PATQKTSLLPWIMCF

-104 MLATDIKPTRL
+104 MLATDIKPTRI

-178 FSLAGNLLSRSKSG
+178 FSLAANLLSRSKSG

-207 FATLENTVGRNRLSI
+207 FAALENTVGRNRLSI

-357 TDQQAEKLFQEGAE
+357 TDQQAEKLFQAGAE

-449 VEKILQEQQ
+449 IEKILQEQQ

-473 QRKNK
+473 QGKNK
-478 QDQQQDSSKA
+478 QDQQQDSSKS

-506 SGDPQSSTEEKN
+506 SGDPKSSSEEKN

-567 PDEQSRQQTLEQ
+567 ADEQSRQQTLEQ

-605 QQIFDEQYW
+605 QQILDEQYW

>member
-1 MLSEFHFLRP
+1 MLTEFHFLRP

-33 TANWERIVEPHLLQ
+33 TANWEKIVEPHLLQ
-47 FLAIT
+47 FLATT
-52 PAKQKTSLLPWIMCF
+52 PATQKTSLLPWIMCF
-67 AGTLLLLALAGPVW
+67 TGTLLFLALAGPVW

-104 MLATDIKPTRL
+104 MLATDIKPTRI

-160 PGLHPNI
+160 PGLRPNI

-172 SRAEQA
+172 SRAEHA
-178 FSLAGNLLSRSKSG
+178 FSLAANLLSRSKSG

-207 FATLENTVGRNRLSI
+207 FAALENTVGRNRLSI

-252 LNSQPLEKLADIKQ
+252 LNSQPLKKLAGIKQ

-329 SWSLLLLF
+329 SWSLLVLF
-337 GISSLP
+337 GISNLP

-371 KDAAQLFE
+371 KEAAQLFE

-392 DYEKAIEEFS
+392 DYEKAIKEFS
-402 RKDRPLANFNRGNS
+402 RKDGPLANFNRGNS

-437 PKHEDALFNHDL
+437 PKHEDAQFNHDL
-449 VEKILQEQQ
+449 IEKILQEQQ

-488 DAEQNEKSSQQ
+488 DVEQNEKSSQQ

-533 KTDSTEAKKNEN
+533 KTESTEAKKNEN
-545 EQKKNNK
+545 EQ
-552 LAEKNI
+552 EKNI
-558 ASGDEQELT
+558 ASEDEQELT
-567 PDEQSRQQTLEQ
+567 ADERSRQQTLEQ

-605 QQIFDEQYW
+605 QQILDEQYW

>member
-1 MLSEFHFLRP
+1 MLTEFHFLRP

-33 TANWERIVEPHLLQ
+33 TANWEEIVEPHLLQ
-47 FLAIT
+47 FLATT
-52 PAKQKTSLLPWIMCF
+52 PATQKTSLLPWIMCF

-104 MLATDIKPTRL
+104 MLATDIKPTRI

-207 FATLENTVGRNRLSI
+207 FAALENTVGRNRLSI

-230 SPVALSEG
+230 SPVALPEG

-357 TDQQAEKLFQEGAE
+357 TDQQAEKLFQAGAE

-449 VEKILQEQQ
+449 IEKILQEQQ

-473 QRKNK
+473 QGKNK

-506 SGDPQSSTEEKN
+506 SGDPKSSSEEKN

-567 PDEQSRQQTLEQ
+567 ADEQSRQQTLEQ

-605 QQIFDEQYW
+605 QQILDEQYW